1 MNKIGVVANIFN
13 IYIFILQNLNIQN
26 KLLLGTAVS
35 AFNTRPQPRIHSIKS
50 KLYIQQQNYA
60 KLVIT

>member
-35 AFNTRPQPRIHSIKS
+35 AFNTHPQPKFIHKKVKICI
-50 KLYIQQQNYA
+50 YIYIF
-60 KLVIT
+60 VIFK